1 MLFHSMLWLMFSIY
15 ILLNVISQQN
25 SHLLD
30 KLYKYAAQS
39 EHCKP
44 QNSISS
50 VSQESIQQ
58 YKRQQWERGGQT

>member
-1 MLFHSMLWLMFSIY
+1 MSFLSKIVTF
-15 ILLNVISQQN
+15 
-25 SHLLD
+25 LD
-30 KLYKYAAQS
+30 KLYRYAAQS

>member
-1 MLFHSMLWLMFSIY
+1 MSFLSKIVTF
-15 ILLNVISQQN
+15 
-25 SHLLD
+25 LD

-39 EHCKP
+39 EHYKL

-50 VSQESIQQ
+50 VSQQ